1 MKEYKILLVCSGG
14 MSTSVLMNKMEK
26 YAQEKGISLA
36 VDACGTGNYED
47 EAKDYDIILLGP
59 QIAYRKAQIA
69 GTVNTRSCQSRL
81 RTMRLAMLKTSS
93 RESTRFSGNT
103 TFSTTT
109 KLKNEYMNEQE
120 DVWRSSRSSWKRS

>member
-59 QIAYRKAQIA
+59 QIAYRKARIA
-69 GTVNTRSCQSRL
+69 GTVNIPVVPIAPQDY
-81 RTMRLAMLKTSS
+81 AFGNVENILK
-93 RESTRFSGNT
+93 GVD
-103 TFSTTT
+103 
-109 KLKNEYMNEQE
+109 KVLG
-120 DVWRSSRSSWKRS
+120 

>member
-26 YAQEKGISLA
+26 YANDSGISLK

-69 GTVNTRSCQSRL
+69 GTVSIPVAPIAPQDYAFGNVENIL
-81 RTMRLAMLKTSS
+81 RGVDKVL
-93 RESTRFSGNT
+93 G
-103 TFSTTT
+103 
-109 KLKNEYMNEQE
+109 
-120 DVWRSSRSSWKRS
+120 

>member
-69 GTVNTRSCQSRL
+69 GTVKIPVVPIAPQDYAFGNVENI
-81 RTMRLAMLKTSS
+81 LK
-93 RESTRFSGNT
+93 GVD
-103 TFSTTT
+103 
-109 KLKNEYMNEQE
+109 KVLG
-120 DVWRSSRSSWKRS
+120 

>member
-26 YAQEKGISLA
+26 YAQEKGISLK
-36 VDACGTGNYED
+36 VDACGTGNYGD

-69 GTVNTRSCQSRL
+69 GTVNIPVVPIAPQDY
-81 RTMRLAMLKTSS
+81 AFGNVENILK
-93 RESTRFSGNT
+93 GVD
-103 TFSTTT
+103 
-109 KLKNEYMNEQE
+109 KVLG
-120 DVWRSSRSSWKRS
+120 

>member
-1 MKEYKILLVCSGG
+1 MKDYKILLVCSGG

-26 YAQEKGISLA
+26 YAQEKGISLK

-69 GTVNTRSCQSRL
+69 GTVNIPVVPIAPQDY
-81 RTMRLAMLKTSS
+81 AFGNVENMLK
-93 RESTRFSGNT
+93 GVD
-103 TFSTTT
+103 
-109 KLKNEYMNEQE
+109 KVLG
-120 DVWRSSRSSWKRS
+120 